1 MNAAGLSLLNE
12 FESCRLVAYLDDNFV
27 PTLGWGTTGPH
38 VHEGDT
44 CTQMQADNWR
54 DDDIAEI
61 EKDLAAMLTA
71 PVTENQRA
79 ALVCLAY
86 NIGAG
91 ALHRSTLLKYV
102 NAGDVAAAADEFPKW
117 CHDAGREIPGLKR
130 RREAERDLFLAP
142 DSVTV

>member
-1 MNAAGLSLLNE
+1 MNATGLALLDD
-12 FESCRLVAYLDDNFV
+12 FESCHLTAYLDGNFA
-27 PTLGWGTTGPH
+27 PTIGWGTTGPH

-71 PVTENQRA
+71 PVTQNQFA

-86 NIGAG
+86 NIGVG
-91 ALHRSTLLKYV
+91 ALHKSTLLRYL
-102 NAGDVAAAADEFPKW
+102 NDGDTQRAADEFPKW
-117 CHDAGREIPGLKR
+117 CHDAGREIPGLVR
-130 RREAERDLFLAP
+130 RRAAERDLFLTP
-142 DSVTV
+142 DPATV